1 MQTAIYIKMY
11 TSLPNLLFNIK
22 ACHHAYVHIHMHTHT
37 RTPTLHT
44 HKRTHTH
51 NVHTHTEEQKGGKE
65 KQMGG
70 EVGGDEKVRL

>member
-22 ACHHAYVHIHMHTHT
+22 ACHHVYVHTHIHTHT
-37 RTPTLHT
+37 HPTHT
-44 HKRTHTH
+44 QTHTH
-51 NVHTHTEEQKGGKE
+51 THTYVHTHTEEQKGGKE